1 MPLPCERRGKRST
14 FRSVH
19 NLRTCFEKA
28 SEKVHRPRWQFRKKF
43 PNYVYIYIY
52 IYPLFFFILLLF
64 SVICNPRYSTFS
76 FKRKTELKLK
86 RRIYSNL
93 NKIGKKNWEPT
104 NNLRL
109 LPINPP
115 SIVYTESTS
124 SFSFSLYFFFKL
136 CFFLKTI
143 KVKRSNRICWTIL

>member
-1 MPLPCERRGKRST
+1 MCLCHVNAEGNVLLSVASIIYELASKRRVKKYIDHVDSSGKSFQIT
-14 FRSVH
+14 
-19 NLRTCFEKA
+19 
-28 SEKVHRPRWQFRKKF
+28 
-43 PNYVYIYIY
+43 YIY

-124 SFSFSLYFFFKL
+124 SFAFSLYFFFKL

>member
-1 MPLPCERRGKRST
+1 MWLCHVNAEGNVLLSVASIIYELASKRRMKKYIDHVDSSGKSFQIT
-14 FRSVH
+14 
-19 NLRTCFEKA
+19 
-28 SEKVHRPRWQFRKKF
+28 
-43 PNYVYIYIY
+43 YIYIY

-64 SVICNPRYSTFS
+64 SVIYNPRYSTFS
-76 FKRKTELKLK
+76 FKRKTKLKLK
-86 RRIYSNL
+86 RRIYSNFIQ
-93 NKIGKKNWEPT
+93 IGKKDWKPT

-109 LPINPP
+109 LPINPS

-143 KVKRSNRICWTIL
+143 KVKCSNKICWMIL